1 MYLYVSLYI
10 HVIRQSVVG
19 SGNRKRKRLS
29 TDSKVKSTTTKK
41 ENFTKWNKM
50 TQFCFRLS
58 LRRKCIASNPL
69 THSPRNPP
77 YQVWARMGWVIFNFV
92 VLSRYLRPCTT
103 FCDFLMLRVHHNA
116 LPLSKLLPTLR
127 MNIPYYERMPKK
139 DAVRRYIPD
148 YTAS

>member
-29 TDSKVKSTTTKK
+29 TDSKVKSTTKKKK

-58 LRRKCIASNPL
+58 LRRK
-69 THSPRNPP
+69 
-77 YQVWARMGWVIFNFV
+77 
-92 VLSRYLRPCTT
+92 
-103 FCDFLMLRVHHNA
+103 
-116 LPLSKLLPTLR
+116 
-127 MNIPYYERMPKK
+127 
-139 DAVRRYIPD
+139 
-148 YTAS
+148 YTATNPQSQKSPVPSLG